1 MGPGSRRR
9 SDRQAPI
16 RVYLDW
22 VHDKAANDGGS
33 NAGQTANKARETL
46 RALLSWASEQDYVEK
61 LPRFPKSV
69 FAEPVL
75 AARFR
80 LDQGDDN
87 EHEIQQ
93 QSQSTTVACTLE
105 QS

>member
-1 MGPGSRRR
+1 
-9 SDRQAPI
+9 
-16 RVYLDW
+16 
-22 VHDKAANDGGS
+22 
-33 NAGQTANKARETL
+33 
-46 RALLSWASEQDYVEK
+46 
-61 LPRFPKSV
+61 V